1 MKRESVDLLKQSC
14 NEKRKGYII
23 VGLCLGCC
31 LTFSFLLHMTAVSK
45 KKKKN
50 KNKLNNYH
58 VQLLSKRAVRVL
70 DAREKAFKEAHINDT
85 DVELL
90 NYVLK
95 QTLALGHSP
104 RSGEIEGWRYL
115 EERFKSWDAILKRL
129 HLDPYKSNETYRKY
143 ILFQKEF
150 DHQLA
155 LYKEH
160 KKYQKQ
166 KSLERRLKQAE
177 TKKANEAYLAEHP
190 EARKKKK
197 KSPSVS
203 DQPTDVEATDNK
215 LGQDENKET
224 E

>member
-1 MKRESVDLLKQSC
+1 MTDL
-14 NEKRKGYII
+14 
-23 VGLCLGCC
+23 
-31 LTFSFLLHMTAVSK
+31 SK
-45 KKKKN
+45 IKKKN
-50 KNKLNNYH
+50 KNNQNNYH

-90 NYVLK
+90 DYVLK

-215 LGQDENKET
+215 LGQDEDKET